1 MVDMVQSYNIMDSMD
16 YAKPQLIQNRIDRE
30 LLEMEFM
37 KKDLP
42 PVYC

>member
-1 MVDMVQSYNIMDSMD
+1 MVDLVQSYNMMDAMD
-16 YAKPQLIQNRIDRE
+16 YSKPQIIQNRIDRE

-37 KKDLP
+37 AKDLP

>member
-1 MVDMVQSYNIMDSMD
+1 MVDMVQSYNMMDSMD
-16 YAKPQLIQNRIDRE
+16 YAKPQQTQNRIDRE

-37 KKDLP
+37 NKELP